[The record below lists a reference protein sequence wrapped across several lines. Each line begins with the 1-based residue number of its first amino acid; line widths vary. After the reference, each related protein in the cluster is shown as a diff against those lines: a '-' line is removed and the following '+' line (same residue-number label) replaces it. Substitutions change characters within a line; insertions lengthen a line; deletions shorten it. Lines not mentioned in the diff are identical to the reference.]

1 MYYNI
6 TDDRVDFN
14 KHIST
19 GVNNVYCNA
28 LFETSDKRLKENIED
43 VDEDC
48 SDIVRKI
55 NVKTFNMKGDDQ
67 KKNHIGFIADELQEL
82 LPKKFEGVVDK
93 NGGFLGVNYG
103 KLTAVLLKAF
113 QETLNKVEHLEA
125 SVYELQEE
133 LKKRKNQLQKV
144 KQKQNLNLKNKM

>member
-1 MYYNI
+1 M
-6 TDDRVDFN
+6 
-14 KHIST
+14 
-19 GVNNVYCNA
+19 
-28 LFETSDKRLKENIED
+28 LKL
-43 VDEDC
+43 
-48 SDIVRKI
+48 
-55 NVKTFNMKGDDQ
+55 FNMKGDDQ

-133 LKKRKNQLQKV
+133 LKD
-144 KQKQNLNLKNKM
+144 KQKTNSKK